1 MQMNDIKTE
10 SHNFTGTSSSILNQI
25 NDFLAQ
31 IKKKNTDKSKFHLVH
46 ALVFSKAMSES
57 EVHTLN
63 AGLSKAYKDQ
73 GFFVLGGDTSSG
85 TELSIFIS
93 TIVY

>member
-10 SHNFTGTSSSILNQI
+10 SHNFTGSPAAILSQI
-25 NDFLAQ
+25 NDFLAE
-31 IKKKNTDKSKFHLVH
+31 IKKKNASKSKFHLVH

-57 EVHTLN
+57 EVYSLN
-63 AGLSKAYKDQ
+63 TRLSKAYKDQ

-85 TELSIFIS
+85 NELSIFIS
-93 TIVY
+93 TIVF